1 MLLTMESDYAIVSLL
16 VERQDPI
23 VIMCVFIGLLLRSY
37 GIDGQFGNLNRDKQV
52 SHIAFLF
59 SIIWFLET
67 KTLL

>member
-1 MLLTMESDYAIVSLL
+1 MLLTMLSDYAIVSLL

-52 SHIAFLF
+52 SFIAFLF